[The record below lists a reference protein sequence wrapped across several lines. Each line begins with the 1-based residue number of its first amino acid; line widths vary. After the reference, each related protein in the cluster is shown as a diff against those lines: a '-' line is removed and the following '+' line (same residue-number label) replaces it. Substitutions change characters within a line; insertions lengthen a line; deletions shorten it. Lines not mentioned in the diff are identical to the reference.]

1 MRSAKI
7 EVVLRPFMR
16 PKELLR
22 ALGQPRVSESALA
35 RRVGWKKLR
44 GLFALHHSGEETSSA
59 SLLPLLPPGFALK
72 PGTYRS
78 RALSGC
84 FVPLATSLA
93 LAAEYGLAVRIADPE
108 PMPPPRPPPP
118 RSSGTGVVAVLAHVD
133 HGKTTLLD
141 ALLGSNA
148 AAREAGGITQCVRP
162 SLLRLPSSEDGASSS
177 PSLHTLAFVDTPG
190 HQVFEGMRTVVADG
204 ADLALVLVAVDAGIQ
219 RQTREVL
226 RRCAARGQPVLF
238 ALTKADTAGE
248 CRSEALTSRRVVAL
262 RAALRRLWA
271 TELRRVGTDRHAA
284 RLLATRAAAPPALLC
299 APRGWGLDALVSA
312 LRCRLLALDGRAS
325 AAPAASAMAAG
336 HGGGGGGD
344 GGGGGGV
351 AATMTTEAAR
361 SDGGRSSSD
370 ALCPRAVPVWRAVP
384 PEDEAVALVLESRRA
399 PGKGTT
405 LLVIVRHGTLRH
417 AQHFVC
423 GSASGRVR
431 QIGLVERGDG
441 GPGPTG
447 GVCEVRSATA
457 GQPVRLL
464 VGWDDAKSAGVG
476 RFEVGDLLR
485 AWPREEA
492 LALAS
497 YRQSVEAFLD
507 SRIELDEP
515 MGKAAREAAL
525 PEGEAL
531 EGPEAVEAAVEADEP
546 FDQWAEAPD
555 GLARAERLG
564 EATGA
569 AAILKAQSAGELQ
582 GMLDFLASRQTGD
595 RLILLS
601 YGVGMPRDEEMLM
614 AKDALE
620 QEVPCAIYT
629 LNLKVPPER
638 HRRASSLGVSIRE
651 HSVFHELLVEMLD
664 AAKLAPPKREL
675 AAMADDGTLT
685 KQRRVGSVKRRK

>member
-1 MRSAKI
+1 
-7 EVVLRPFMR
+7 
-16 PKELLR
+16 
-22 ALGQPRVSESALA
+22 
-35 RRVGWKKLR
+35 
-44 GLFALHHSGEETSSA
+44 
-59 SLLPLLPPGFALK
+59 
-72 PGTYRS
+72 
-78 RALSGC
+78 
-84 FVPLATSLA
+84 
-93 LAAEYGLAVRIADPE
+93 
-108 PMPPPRPPPP
+108 
-118 RSSGTGVVAVLAHVD
+118 
-133 HGKTTLLD
+133 
-141 ALLGSNA
+141 
-148 AAREAGGITQCVRP
+148 
-162 SLLRLPSSEDGASSS
+162 
-177 PSLHTLAFVDTPG
+177 
-190 HQVFEGMRTVVADG
+190 
-204 ADLALVLVAVDAGIQ
+204 
-219 RQTREVL
+219 
-226 RRCAARGQPVLF
+226 
-238 ALTKADTAGE
+238 
-248 CRSEALTSRRVVAL
+248 
-262 RAALRRLWA
+262 
-271 TELRRVGTDRHAA
+271 
-284 RLLATRAAAPPALLC
+284 
-299 APRGWGLDALVSA
+299 
-312 LRCRLLALDGRAS
+312 
-325 AAPAASAMAAG
+325 
-336 HGGGGGGD
+336 
-344 GGGGGGV
+344 
-351 AATMTTEAAR
+351 
-361 SDGGRSSSD
+361 
-370 ALCPRAVPVWRAVP
+370 
-384 PEDEAVALVLESRRA
+384 
-399 PGKGTT
+399 
-405 LLVIVRHGTLRH
+405 
-417 AQHFVC
+417 
-423 GSASGRVR
+423 
-431 QIGLVERGDG
+431 VERGDG

-685 KQRRVGSVKRRK
+685 KQRRVGSAKRRK